1 MIKHL
6 LIKNYALIDSLQID
20 LEEGFTVLS
29 GETGAGKSII
39 LDAISLLIG
48 KRSERGSL
56 YDKEKKC
63 VLELIIYISKETEY
77 LFTKYDLDFD
87 TTSIIRREILPTG
100 KSRSFI
106 NDSPISLSILQD
118 ITSNMLEIYS
128 QNQSLKLKSQDKQ
141 LKLLDKIAKSEYE
154 LSEFQEIYLKFN
166 RLSSEINQLKE
177 DSKLSESELEFLRFQ
192 INEIDKASLKEEEK
206 INLESEYNVLEN
218 SSSITE
224 KLSKMYNYISEENG
238 MAPRLSE
245 IENDLFKISSFSEE
259 LTNLAE
265 RISSIRI
272 EVQDLEIEVQNINDS
287 IKNKPEEL
295 SKIRER
301 LDLINSLL
309 SKHSKQ
315 NITDLLLFLDEMKIK
330 IQSSNKS
337 ESIIKAKEDKLEKV
351 TKELYKSAE
360 VLTKKRKSVIKDFQK
375 NVERHLKKLGI
386 KSPVFIIDI
395 QQREDFNLSG
405 NDIISFMFSANKGS
419 EPQEINKVASGGE
432 LSRLMLCFSYLIS
445 DHDNLSCLI
454 FDEIDTGL
462 SGEIADLMSEMM
474 KEMSLNKQ
482 IISVTHLPQIA
493 SKANHHFK
501 VYKKE
506 MPERTT
512 TDTKKLTSEERIEEI
527 AKMLS
532 GKKVT
537 KISINNAKELLSQ

>member
-6 LIKNYALIDSLQID
+6 LIQNYTLIESLEID
-20 LEEGFTVLS
+20 FEKGFTVLS

-39 LDAISLLIG
+39 LDAISLLLG
-48 KRSERGSL
+48 KRSDRGSL

-63 VLELIIYISKETEY
+63 VLELKIYVSKEMEC
-77 LFTKYDLDFD
+77 LFSKHDLDFD

-106 NDSPISLSILQD
+106 NDSPVSLSILQD
-118 ITSNMLEIYS
+118 ISSNFLEIYS

-238 MAPRLSE
+238 LSPRLSE
-245 IENDLFKISSFSEE
+245 IENDLCKISNFSEE
-259 LTNLAE
+259 LTKLSD
-265 RISSIRI
+265 RISSVRI

-287 IKNKPEEL
+287 IKNNPEEL
-295 SKIRER
+295 SKIGER

-330 IQSSNKS
+330 IQSSSHS
-337 ESIIKAKEDKLEKV
+337 ESIIKEKEVRLENVK
-351 TKELYKSAE
+351 KELYKSAE
-360 VLTKKRKSVIKDFQK
+360 VLTKKRKSVSKEFQK
-375 NVERHLKKLGI
+375 NVESHLRKLGI

-405 NDIISFMFSANKGS
+405 KDIINFMFSANKGS
-419 EPQEINKVASGGE
+419 DPLEINKAASGGE

-445 DHDNLSCLI
+445 DFDNLSCLI
-454 FDEIDTGL
+454 FDEIDTGV

-474 KEMSLNKQ
+474 KEMSLNRQ

>member
-6 LIKNYALIDSLQID
+6 LIQNYALIESLEID
-20 LEEGFTVLS
+20 FEKGFTVLS

-39 LDAISLLIG
+39 LDAISLLLG
-48 KRSERGSL
+48 KRSDRGSL

-63 VLELIIYISKETEY
+63 VLELKIYVSKEMEY
-77 LFTKYDLDFD
+77 LFSKHDLDFD

-106 NDSPISLSILQD
+106 NDSPVSLSILQD
-118 ITSNMLEIYS
+118 ISSNLLEIYS
-128 QNQSLKLKSQDKQ
+128 QNQSLKLKSEDKQ
-141 LKLLDKIAKSEYE
+141 LELLDKIAKSEYE
-154 LSEFQEIYLKFN
+154 LSEYQGIYLKFTQ
-166 RLSSEINQLKE
+166 LSSEINQLKE
-177 DSKLSESELEFLRFQ
+177 GSKLSDTELEFLRFQ
-192 INEIDKASLKEEEK
+192 INEIEKASLKEEEE

-238 MAPRLSE
+238 LSPRLSE
-245 IENDLFKISSFSEE
+245 IENDLCKISNFSEE
-259 LTNLAE
+259 LTKLSE
-265 RISSIRI
+265 RISSVRI

-287 IKNKPEEL
+287 IKNNPQEL
-295 SKIRER
+295 SKIGER

-309 SKHSKQ
+309 SKHRKQ
-315 NITDLLLFLDEMKIK
+315 NISDLLSLLDEMKIK
-330 IQSSNKS
+330 IQSSAHS
-337 ESIIKAKEDKLEKV
+337 ESIIKEKEVRLENVK
-351 TKELYKSAE
+351 KELYKSAE
-360 VLTKKRKSVIKDFQK
+360 VLTKKRKSVSKEFQK
-375 NVERHLKKLGI
+375 NVESHLRKLGI

-395 QQREDFNLSG
+395 QQREDFNVSG
-405 NDIISFMFSANKGS
+405 KDIINFMFSANKGS
-419 EPQEINKVASGGE
+419 DPLEINKVASGGE

-445 DHDNLSCLI
+445 NFDNLSCLI
-454 FDEIDTGL
+454 FDEIDTGV

-474 KEMSLNKQ
+474 KEMSLNRQ

-506 MPERTT
+506 KSERTT
-512 TDTKKLTSEERIEEI
+512 SDTKKLTLEERIEEI

-537 KISINNAKELLSQ
+537 ETSINNAKELLSQ

>member
-6 LIKNYALIDSLQID
+6 LIQNYALIESLEID
-20 LEEGFTVLS
+20 FEKGFTVLS

-39 LDAISLLIG
+39 LDAISLLLG
-48 KRSERGSL
+48 KRSDRGSL

-63 VLELIIYISKETEY
+63 VLELKIYVSKEMEY
-77 LFTKYDLDFD
+77 LFSKHDLDFD

-106 NDSPISLSILQD
+106 NDSPVSLSILQD
-118 ITSNMLEIYS
+118 ISSNFLEIYS
-128 QNQSLKLKSQDKQ
+128 QNQSLKLKSEDKQ
-141 LKLLDKIAKSEYE
+141 LELLDKIAKSEYE
-154 LSEFQEIYLKFN
+154 LSEYQGIYLKFTQ
-166 RLSSEINQLKE
+166 LSSEINQLKE
-177 DSKLSESELEFLRFQ
+177 GSKLSDTELEFLRFQ
-192 INEIDKASLKEEEK
+192 INEIEKASLKEEEK

-238 MAPRLSE
+238 LSPRLSE
-245 IENDLFKISSFSEE
+245 IENDLCKISNFSEE
-259 LTNLAE
+259 LTKLSD
-265 RISSIRI
+265 RISSVRI

-287 IKNKPEEL
+287 IKNNPEEL
-295 SKIRER
+295 SKIGER

-309 SKHSKQ
+309 SKHRKQ
-315 NITDLLLFLDEMKIK
+315 NISDLLSLLDEMKIK
-330 IQSSNKS
+330 IQSSAQS
-337 ESIIKAKEDKLEKV
+337 ESIIKEKEVKLENVK
-351 TKELYKSAE
+351 KELYKSAE
-360 VLTKKRKSVIKDFQK
+360 VLTKKRKSVSKEFQK
-375 NVERHLKKLGI
+375 TVESHLRKLGI

-395 QQREDFNLSG
+395 QQREDFNVSG
-405 NDIISFMFSANKGS
+405 KDIINFMFSANKGS
-419 EPQEINKVASGGE
+419 EPLEINKVASGGE

-445 DHDNLSCLI
+445 DFDNLSCLI
-454 FDEIDTGL
+454 FDEIDTGV

-474 KEMSLNKQ
+474 KEMSLNRQ

-506 MPERTT
+506 KSKRTT
-512 TDTKKLTSEERIEEI
+512 SDTKKLTSEERIEEI

-537 KISINNAKELLSQ
+537 ETSINNAKELLSQ

>member
-6 LIKNYALIDSLQID
+6 LIKNYALIDSLEID

-56 YDKEKKC
+56 YDEEKKC

-245 IENDLFKISSFSEE
+245 IENDLFKISNFSEE

-395 QQREDFNLSG
+395 QQREDFNHSG